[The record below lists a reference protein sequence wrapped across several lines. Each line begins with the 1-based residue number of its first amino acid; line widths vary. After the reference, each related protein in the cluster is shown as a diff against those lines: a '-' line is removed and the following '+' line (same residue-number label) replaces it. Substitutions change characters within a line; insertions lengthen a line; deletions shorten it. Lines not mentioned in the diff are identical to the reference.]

1 MKNFVRALRYAWPY
15 RGRLCL
21 SVVFAVCAA
30 LLWGMN
36 FTSIYPVLKLLHTDQ
51 SMHEWIDGCV
61 TSMQKELQQIEKLS
75 DALTE
80 KGKQLEELPQN
91 KFNEQLRRENTHALV
106 KVESKLVAARKKMDW
121 YLIGKKYI
129 YSWLPKDP
137 FTTLGYVLGF
147 VMIGVVFKCV
157 FEFFQESLVGSVVN
171 LTLYDLRNRFYR
183 NIVHL
188 DVDQFGEQGTSE
200 LMARFTNDMESVG
213 TGIKTLFGKVIAEPL
228 RAISCIIFAAFISW
242 QLTLMFLVL
251 VPVAAFI
258 LGKIGRLMKQA
269 TRKLLER
276 MSSIYKILQE
286 TFLGI
291 KVVKSYTMEPYER
304 RRFRGATFDYYKKS
318 MIVVNIDAASGPIIE
333 VLGMAAVVGA
343 LLAGSYLVLKQET
356 MLFGMRMSQ
365 YPIEPETLLQ
375 LYVLLAAV
383 ADPVR
388 KLSSVFTKI
397 QSGCA
402 ASDRIF
408 YFMDKTP
415 KVTPNI
421 DGPRLSKKD
430 DKLVVEHTS
439 NKAIQSPSL
448 NANGP
453 VLEFRGVCFSYDRE
467 RPLISNL
474 NLSIFQGETIAILGH
489 NGSGKS
495 TLMGMI
501 PRFYDPDHGSILLDG
516 EDLRKINLRSL
527 RQNIGVV
534 TQDTVLFDDSIY
546 NNIAY
551 GTRGASRSAVE
562 NAAKKAFAHDF
573 ITKLPKGYD
582 TPVGEAGNKLSG
594 GQKQRIAL
602 ARAILRNPPILILDE
617 FTSQSDPE
625 SETLIH
631 KVMREFLK
639 GRTSFVITHRL
650 HTLEIASRIMVL
662 ESGTITALGTH
673 KELLA
678 TSPAYQRLHDAH
690 GQRLSA

>member
-1 MKNFVRALRYAWPY
+1 
-15 RGRLCL
+15 
-21 SVVFAVCAA
+21 
-30 LLWGMN
+30 
-36 FTSIYPVLKLLHTDQ
+36 
-51 SMHEWIDGCV
+51 
-61 TSMQKELQQIEKLS
+61 
-75 DALTE
+75 
-80 KGKQLEELPQN
+80 
-91 KFNEQLRRENTHALV
+91 
-106 KVESKLVAARKKMDW
+106 
-121 YLIGKKYI
+121 
-129 YSWLPKDP
+129 
-137 FTTLGYVLGF
+137 
-147 VMIGVVFKCV
+147 
-157 FEFFQESLVGSVVN
+157 
-171 LTLYDLRNRFYR
+171 
-183 NIVHL
+183 
-188 DVDQFGEQGTSE
+188 
-200 LMARFTNDMESVG
+200 
-213 TGIKTLFGKVIAEPL
+213 
-228 RAISCIIFAAFISW
+228 
-242 QLTLMFLVL
+242 
-251 VPVAAFI
+251 
-258 LGKIGRLMKQA
+258 
-269 TRKLLER
+269 
-276 MSSIYKILQE
+276 
-286 TFLGI
+286 
-291 KVVKSYTMEPYER
+291 
-304 RRFRGATFDYYKKS
+304 
-318 MIVVNIDAASGPIIE
+318 
-333 VLGMAAVVGA
+333 
-343 LLAGSYLVLKQET
+343 
-356 MLFGMRMSQ
+356 
-365 YPIEPETLLQ
+365 
-375 LYVLLAAV
+375 
-383 ADPVR
+383 
-388 KLSSVFTKI
+388 
-397 QSGCA
+397 
-402 ASDRIF
+402 
-408 YFMDKTP
+408 MDKTP

-625 SETLIH
+625 SEALIH